1 MKYIS
6 NISIILLL
14 ATCLFSCNDYLD
26 EQPRK
31 GNGVELKTFEQ
42 LEAILSGRAET
53 INQSFDDW
61 GTARRYM
68 SDCYEL
74 PVNEMYVAAF
84 TMMGDYETFR
94 LNCFQPQY
102 TDNIKDAPSL
112 WKFGFKSIFLANIVF
127 DYIDKVTGGTDAQ
140 REELLRRAHFLRAYN
155 YYELANCYCV
165 PYCEANLNELGLP
178 IVTSTAYREDYTRAS
193 LKDVYDFIESDLK
206 QALNLSIPLVENGT
220 RKVWREN
227 IVAANGFAARF
238 YLNKGDYEKAAIYA
252 DKALSLNTDVAD
264 YTNEGE
270 FYMSEIEDMMQQP
283 QTVSSWWESCIYDMT
298 GMFASQ
304 SQRSY
309 YKHLCYSSSF
319 AIPSP
324 KLISSFNK
332 EYDMRYK
339 LFYYQD
345 YSSLSFTFFGSYA
358 FGGTTIEG
366 YSYFHG
372 DGFDA
377 GPSAA
382 EMYLIKAEC
391 MARQG
396 QWSNA
401 LADLNTH
408 FRPYR
413 IAKDAPADVRN
424 LSAANQQ
431 EAIDVILKERML
443 EFPFTL
449 RWMDIRRCNFN
460 NDPNDDV
467 TITRTYYKLDPNGV
481 NDPITSEAPV
491 TYTLS
496 PTSNK
501 YVYTMAI
508 PSSEMETSNGTI
520 QQNPYE

>member
-6 NISIILLL
+6 NISIIFLL
-14 ATCLFSCNDYLD
+14 ATCLYSCNDFLD

-42 LEAILSGRAET
+42 LEAVLSGRAEP
-53 INQSFDDW
+53 ISQASDDW

-74 PVNEMYVAAF
+74 PINEVYVAAF
-84 TMMGDYETFR
+84 TAMEDYEAFQ
-94 LNCFQPQY
+94 LNCFQPKY
-102 TDNIKDAPSL
+102 TDEIKNTPSP
-112 WKFGFKSIFLANIVF
+112 WKLRFKSIFLANIVF
-127 DYIDKVTGGTDAQ
+127 DYIDIVTGGTDQQ
-140 REELLRRAHFLRAYN
+140 REELLKRAHLLRAYN

-165 PYCEANLNELGLP
+165 PYCDANQNELGLP
-178 IVTSTAYREDYTRAS
+178 IITTTAYREDYSRAT
-193 LKDVYDFIESDLK
+193 LKDIYDFIESDLK
-206 QALNLSIPLVENGT
+206 QAIGLSIPLVENGT

-227 IVAANGFAARF
+227 SAAANGLAARF
-238 YLNKGDYEKAAIYA
+238 YLSKGDYAQAMNYA
-252 DKALSLNTDVAD
+252 EKALSLNADLAD

-270 FYMSEIEDMMQQP
+270 FYMTGTEDFMGVP
-283 QTVSSWWESCIYDMT
+283 YTISSWWESC
-298 GMFASQ
+298 MFDATLLYPSQ

-309 YKHLCYSSSF
+309 YKHSCCSSSF
-319 AIPSP
+319 AIPSQ
-324 KLISSFNK
+324 KLINSFNQ
-332 EYDMRYK
+332 EYDMRYR
-339 LFYYQD
+339 LFYYED
-345 YSSLSFTFFGSYA
+345 YSGLSITMMGGYFFMGA
-358 FGGTTIEG
+358 TIPG
-366 YSYFHG
+366 YSYFYG
-372 DGFDA
+372 DIFDG

-391 MARQG
+391 MARVG
-396 QWSNA
+396 KWNEA
-401 LADLNTH
+401 LADLNSN

-424 LSAANQQ
+424 LSAGNQQ

-460 NDPNDDV
+460 DDPNDDI
-467 TITRTYYKLDPNGV
+467 TITRSYYKLDPNGV
-481 NDPITSEAPV
+481 HDPITSEAPV
-491 TYTLS
+491 TYTLG

-501 YVYTMAI
+501 YNYTMAI